1 MRKEARSRGWVKN
14 VAIVFLAVLAVLTF
28 FSNTILNRSLPEVSG
43 VNAYGGEISTAVR
56 ITGTVESSDAYYLS
70 LAGNTPRQIKSIL
83 VKAGDEV
90 EAGQVLFELE
100 PLDRDSDAVRN
111 AQKAVTQARDAYQRE
126 LIDYTGADFDAQVRV
141 DALQTALDDAKDK
154 QTKLGNSG
162 AALTSLETTWN
173 NAKTYAEQMANELA
187 DINQELKDVESGTGY
202 TVDER
207 LKLEKMNEDLAKS
220 ETAQA
225 NAELDLMYAQEHA
238 SADPSNAYFQ
248 QELQRCQLAVTN
260 AKLSV
265 ASMKTSR
272 DEYKKTLDNKYAKVT
287 ESLTTRK
294 NNKTKEKTEAD
305 RAVETALK
313 AYIELQVEV
322 GIALPNA
329 TSPSTTK
336 YDQAVKDAAKAVTD
350 AENALQKE
358 LISGNTTDAKR
369 ELTLKSLQQAISD
382 AEYVLNNLLGTDGEQ
397 GDTVTT
403 RYAGKVLSIMPDVYV
418 GKEVYPQAQLAQV
431 EINGKG
437 FTLTKSVTNA
447 EAQRVH
453 IGDIGQISSWG
464 MSNTILTLSAIKT
477 DPKNPS
483 TNKIL
488 EFDIDGE
495 VMTGQNLEFTIGT
508 RSQYYDMIVPNS
520 AVRPSQNGKMVLV
533 ATAKSTPL
541 GTRYI
546 ATPVEVEV
554 LDSDSTNS
562 AIRGDLG
569 WSPFIITTSNK
580 PVEANSQVRLAG

>member
-1 MRKEARSRGWVKN
+1 MRKEAKSRGWVKN

-126 LIDYTGADFDAQVRV
+126 LIGYTGADFDAQVRV

-173 NAKTYAEQMANELA
+173 NAKTYAEQVANELA
-187 DINQELKDVESGTGY
+187 DINQELADIQSGTGY

-207 LKLEKMNEDLAKS
+207 LKLEQMNENLSKTESALADAKVDV
-220 ETAQA
+220 
-225 NAELDLMYAQEHA
+225 LYAQDHVTA
-238 SADPSNAYFQ
+238 GIPGAAD
-248 QELQRCQLAVTN
+248 ELQRAQLAVTN
-260 AKLSV
+260 AELSL
-265 ASMKTSR
+265 ASITRQR

-287 ESLTTRK
+287 ETLTTRK
-294 NNKTKEKTEAD
+294 NNKNKEKTEAD
-305 RAVETALK
+305 RAVDTALK

-322 GIALPNA
+322 GIAQPNA
-329 TSPSTTK
+329 TIPSTTK

-358 LISGNTTDAKR
+358 LISGNTTDATR

-447 EAQRVH
+447 EAQRVL